1 MAPISHF
8 NTRGCPL
15 AIGASVLLMFA
26 AAKPWF
32 YWLAVLLSGS
42 GVLVA
47 VLLFVGYYV
56 RVISQKSHRR

>member
-1 MAPISHF
+1 M
-8 NTRGCPL
+8 
-15 AIGASVLLMFA
+15 LLMFA

-47 VLLFVGYYV
+47 VLLFIGYYV

>member
-1 MAPISHF
+1 M
-8 NTRGCPL
+8 L
-15 AIGASVLLMFA
+15 AT
-26 AAKPWF
+26 AKPWF

-47 VLLFVGYYV
+47 VLLFIGYYA